1 MQDSLQLARNANVP
15 TPPMRE
21 MVHWNGGCELLLVVI
36 AVYALARSSEAV
48 AADAKSQER
57 EFGPAERTAPRALN
71 VSPSFALPPDFSP
84 APAQREFS
92 ATEFSPRKYPHIG
105 STSAG
110 VPAAGEFRSLST
122 TTVWQRLA
130 DYRSH
135 DRVRLVT
142 LWETT
147 GSTLSIQAGKRGEPS
162 LQWTSRTMNRGGA
175 TRGLLDRMISA
186 SLGSGGVGQ
195 LRNFVRPSQPLASP
209 AKPPQVLLPSLAKIP

>member
-15 TPPMRE
+15 TPPVRE
-21 MVHWNGGCELLLVVI
+21 MAHWNGGRELLLVVI
-36 AVYALARSSEAV
+36 VVYALARGSEAV
-48 AADAKSQER
+48 AADAKSLER
-57 EFGPAERTAPRALN
+57 EFGPAERTPPQALK
-71 VSPSFALPPDFSP
+71 VSPAFALPPDFSP

-92 ATEFSPRKYPHIG
+92 ATEFSPRKYRDFGAAPV
-105 STSAG
+105 G
-110 VPAAGEFRSLST
+110 VPAGEPRSLST

-147 GSTLSIQAGKRGEPS
+147 GSTLSIQAGKHGEPS
-162 LQWTSRTMNRGGA
+162 LQWTSRSMNRGGA

-186 SLGSGGVGQ
+186 SLGSAGVGQ
-195 LRNFVRPSQPLASP
+195 QET
-209 AKPPQVLLPSLAKIP
+209 

>member
-1 MQDSLQLARNANVP
+1 MQNSLQLARNANVP
-15 TPPMRE
+15 TPPVRE
-21 MVHWNGGCELLLVVI
+21 MAHGIGGRELLLVVI
-36 AVYALARSSEAV
+36 AVYVLARSSEVA
-48 AADAKSQER
+48 AADAKSLEH
-57 EFGPAERTAPRALN
+57 EFGPAERTPPRALN

-84 APAQREFS
+84 PAQREFS
-92 ATEFSPRKYPHIG
+92 ATEFSPRKYRDFGAAP
-105 STSAG
+105 AG
-110 VPAAGEFRSLST
+110 VPPAAESRSLIT

-162 LQWTSRTMNRGGA
+162 LQWTSRAMNRGGA

-195 LRNFVRPSQPLASP
+195 LRNFMRPSQPVASP
-209 AKPPQVLLPSLAKIP
+209 AKPPPILLPSLAKTP